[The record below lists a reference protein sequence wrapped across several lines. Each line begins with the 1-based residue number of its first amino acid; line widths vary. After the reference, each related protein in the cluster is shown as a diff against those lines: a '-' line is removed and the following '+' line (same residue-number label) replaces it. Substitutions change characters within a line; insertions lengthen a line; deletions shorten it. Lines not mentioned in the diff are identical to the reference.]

1 MLISVP
7 LATIIV
13 GRDLLLSLSAF
24 YIRYTSLPH
33 PVGMTLYPCASR
45 TEHSQENI
53 PAILGF
59 LNTICG
65 SAPYNNQ

>member
-1 MLISVP
+1 MLNPVP

-24 YIRYTSLPH
+24 YIRYKSLPH
-33 PVGMTLYPCASR
+33 PVGIPQYPCVSR
-45 TEHSQENI
+45 TELSQENVS
-53 PAILGF
+53 ALLGL

-65 SAPYNNQ
+65 SAPYNN